1 MTRLLLDTSGYSAFM
16 RGHSEVV
23 AALQEADEVCLNAV
37 VLGELVAGF
46 IRGKRRKKNESELK
60 TFLQSPRVKILD
72 VNAETAERYAAILN
86 SLWKAGTPIPT
97 NDIWI
102 AATAMQHGLHLLTT
116 DAYFAPFRPPIS
128 QPFRPPFR
136 SIPATLLRGA

>member
-16 RGHSEVV
+16 RGHPEVV
-23 AALQEADEVCLNAV
+23 AALQEADEVCLNPV
-37 VLGELVAGF
+37 VLGELIAGF
-46 IRGKRRKKNESELK
+46 IRGRRRKKNESELK
-60 TFLQSPRVKILD
+60 IFLQSPRVKILD
-72 VNAETAERYAAILN
+72 MNSETAVRYAVILN

-116 DAYFAPFRPPIS
+116 DAHYQEVS
-128 QPFRPPFR
+128 Q
-136 SIPATLLRGA
+136 IIVNYCVA

>member
-16 RGHSEVV
+16 RGHSEIVPT
-23 AALQEADEVCLNAV
+23 LREADEICFSPVI
-37 VLGELVAGF
+37 LGELLAGF

-60 TFLQSPRVKILD
+60 TFLQAPRVKILD
-72 VNAETAERYAAILN
+72 VNSETAERYAVILN

-116 DAYFAPFRPPIS
+116 GAHYQKVSQIIVEYFVP
-128 QPFRPPFR
+128 
-136 SIPATLLRGA
+136 

>member
-16 RGHSEVV
+16 RGHSEIVPT
-23 AALQEADEVCLNAV
+23 LREADEICFSPVI
-37 VLGELVAGF
+37 LGELLAGF

-60 TFLQSPRVKILD
+60 TFLQAPRVKILD
-72 VNAETAERYAAILN
+72 VHSETAERYAVILN

-116 DAYFAPFRPPIS
+116 DAHYQKVSQIIVEYFVP
-128 QPFRPPFR
+128 
-136 SIPATLLRGA
+136 